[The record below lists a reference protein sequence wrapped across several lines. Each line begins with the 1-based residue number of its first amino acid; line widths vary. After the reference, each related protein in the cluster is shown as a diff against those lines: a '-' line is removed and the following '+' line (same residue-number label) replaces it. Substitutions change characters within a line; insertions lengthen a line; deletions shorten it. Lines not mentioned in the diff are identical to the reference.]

1 MCYQASVKSRETNE
15 VKYVMLPKNRKLRYV
30 KDRAS
35 NAYWLLKQG
44 DFKQFLQRLT
54 SEVEFQLGTV
64 RDRVITYAEA
74 RSQGQLSFQSQQGGE
89 SSPVDVP
96 DLDSEYIDKRKIL
109 PPSYRPTQLKRVA
122 PVAMQANAEEVKA
135 ELRAIL
141 SSFNVRERG

>member
-1 MCYQASVKSRETNE
+1 
-15 VKYVMLPKNRKLRYV
+15 MLPKNRKMRYV

-54 SEVEFQLGTV
+54 SEVEFQLNTV
-64 RDRVITYAEA
+64 RNRINTYAEV
-74 RSQGQLSFQSQQGGE
+74 RSQGHIGFDPQGDAP
-89 SSPVDVP
+89 SAPVDLP
-96 DLDSEYIDKRKIL
+96 DLDSEYIDRRKL
-109 PPSYRPTQLKRVA
+109 QPPSYRPTQFKRVETVTMKA
-122 PVAMQANAEEVKA
+122 DAEEVKG

>member
-1 MCYQASVKSRETNE
+1 
-15 VKYVMLPKNRKLRYV
+15 MLPKNRKLRYV

-44 DFKQFLQRLT
+44 DFKRFLERLT
-54 SEVEFQLGTV
+54 GEVEFQLGSV

-74 RSQGQLSFQSQQGGE
+74 RSQGQLSLQSQPSQE
-89 SSPVDVP
+89 APAAVP
-96 DLDSEYIDKRKIL
+96 DLDSEYIDRRKIL
-109 PPSYRPTQLKRVA
+109 PPSYRPTQFKRVA
-122 PVAMQANAEEVKA
+122 PVAMQADAEEVKA